1 MNYDCPGS
9 VFGVVHHVTILVEI
23 AMTRVSNDIASWNTG
38 TPGRILIRQNGTTSP
53 FSFSVCFNTR
63 GQSGNQYL
71 INLQPVHI
79 HYFE

>member
-1 MNYDCPGS
+1 MAAQAVFSGS
-9 VFGVVHHVTILVEI
+9 FIDVTIFVEI
-23 AMTRVSNDIASWNTG
+23 AMTRVSNDMSPGKPAHLAEFS
-38 TPGRILIRQNGTTSP
+38 PGRMVQQDP

-63 GQSGNQYL
+63 GQPGNQYL